1 MKENALGTRKL
12 PYAGG
17 LFVIL
22 VLSAASIP
30 AFYQQTLGSKLSDI
44 PIHFS
49 PESPSSY
56 SILALFVRAL
66 LMMSADPL
74 VIGWI
79 AIALLTLAVV
89 LKGVLSLAV
98 LSKTSGNA
106 ALSAVVAVA
115 LAFVMPI
122 VNWWNYKSV
131 YLGQIAPTIWHNSTT
146 ILVMPVVIV
155 LFYMSL
161 EFLRTPSLR
170 NAALTSTL
178 CVLSAAIKPSY
189 VIALMPVLAA
199 WFCYTAGIQK
209 KMRLQTVATTAAIL
223 LGPVAFVLLVQGLI
237 VSAYLDTRA
246 IVAPFAVWSLYS
258 PHPLASLILSLAFPL
273 AVLLLYRDNRRGN
286 EALVLAWAV
295 FAIALLQFV
304 LLAEPGPR
312 FSAANFLWGPCMAL
326 YLVFLASAEV
336 FCRQPM
342 SARSV
347 VVLTFFLLHLGSG
360 VYFYWRIVTGLG
372 YFA

>member
-1 MKENALGTRKL
+1 MKEKPLGTPKF
-12 PYAGG
+12 PHAGM

-30 AFYQQTLGSKLSDI
+30 AFYQQTLGSKRSDI

-66 LMMSADPL
+66 WMITADPL

-79 AIALLTLAVV
+79 AIALLTFAVV
-89 LKGVLSLAV
+89 IKGALTLAV
-98 LSKTSGNA
+98 LSKNSSSA
-106 ALSAVVAVA
+106 AVPAVVAVA

-155 LFYMSL
+155 LFYMSVD
-161 EFLRTPSLR
+161 FLKAPSFR
-170 NAALTSTL
+170 NAALTSSL

-199 WFCYTAGIQK
+199 WFCYTARTK
-209 KMRLQTVATTAAIL
+209 KEVSLQTVAILTAVL
-223 LGPVAFVLLVQGLI
+223 LGPVTVVLLVQGVI
-237 VSAYLDTRA
+237 ISAYLGTSA
-246 IVAPFAVWSLYS
+246 IIAPFAVWSLYS
-258 PHPLASLILSLAFPL
+258 PHPLASLMLSVAFPS
-273 AVLLLYRDNRRGN
+273 AVLLLYRDGWRGN
-286 EALVLAWAV
+286 EALALAWAV
-295 FAIALLQFV
+295 FAIALLEFV
-304 LLAEPGPR
+304 LLAEPSPR
-312 FSAANFLWGPCMAL
+312 FTAANLLWGPCMAL
-326 YLVFLASAEV
+326 YLVFLTSAEV
-336 FCRQPM
+336 FFRQPI
-342 SARSV
+342 SARSIP
-347 VVLTFFLLHLGSG
+347 VLTFFLLHVGSG
-360 VYFYWRIVTGLG
+360 VYFYWRIVAGLG